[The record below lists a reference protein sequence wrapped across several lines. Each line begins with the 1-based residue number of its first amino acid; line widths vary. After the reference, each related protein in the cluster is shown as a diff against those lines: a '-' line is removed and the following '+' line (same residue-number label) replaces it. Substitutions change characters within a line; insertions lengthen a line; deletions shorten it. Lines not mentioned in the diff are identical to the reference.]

1 MTLPRP
7 IRLNAFD
14 MNCVAHQSPG
24 LWRHPDDRAAD
35 YRKLSYWTDLAQL
48 LERGRFDGLFIA
60 DVLGIYDVYGGN
72 RDATIRQGTQVPVN
86 DPAMLVSAMAGVTE
100 HLGFGLTA
108 SISFEHPYPFA
119 RRMST
124 LDHLTDGRV
133 GWNVV
138 TSYLDSG
145 ARNLGESA
153 QLTHDNRYDVAD
165 EYLEVCYKLWEGSW
179 EDGAVLRD
187 RESGVFTDP
196 SKVHGIGHEGEFFK
210 VPGIHLCEPSPQ
222 RSPVI
227 YQAGASE
234 RGRQFAA
241 EHAEAIFT
249 ALPTAEQLKEVV
261 ADIRGRMKAAGRDP
275 YDARIYTLMTA
286 IVDET
291 REKAWAKQA
300 EYERYASDEGA
311 LTLFSGWMGIDLSE
325 YDLDDPIGEVESNA
339 IQSAVRAF
347 QQADPAGGEWKV
359 RDIARWGGV
368 GGRGPRLVRAAPP
381 LAAPQQEWLEIS
393 DADGFN
399 LAYAITPGTFVDIVD
414 HLIPELARRGAHP
427 TEYAEGTLRDRLFGH
442 GPRLGT
448 THPGSRYRDLAG
460 AAGALAGPAA
470 AADGVVGLA
479 GLSAARASSAEYT
492 YATEELR
499 LPAASI
505 GALVVD
511 SHEPSR
517 LGLGVLLRR
526 APWVGRCWLGSGTE
540 EALALAR
547 RYRPD
552 VAILDVSEA
561 GPRAGGRVA
570 DLRGAHPGIQVLL
583 SSRCRK
589 SLGAPPSA
597 LGALGFLPAGTPSEA
612 VLAAVRAALLTG
624 EQVEP
629 VEPVA
634 EEPTAPSADLG
645 HLSERERELLVL
657 LRTGATNRE
666 IADRIHVGP
675 DSVKKSATALYRKLG
690 VRNRTEAAQR
700 AETVLGANP

>member
-1 MTLPRP
+1 MPRP

-24 LWRHPDDRAAD
+24 LWRHPDDRAED
-35 YRKLSYWTDLAQL
+35 YRKISYWTELAQL

-60 DVLGIYDVYGGN
+60 DVLGIYDVYGGS

-86 DPAMLVSAMAGVTE
+86 DPAMLVSAMAAVTE

-179 EDGAVLRD
+179 EDDAVLRD
-187 RESGVFTDP
+187 RASGVFTDP

-227 YQAGASE
+227 YQAGASD

-249 ALPTAEQLKEVV
+249 AAPTKEQLKEVV
-261 ADIRGRMKAAGRDP
+261 GDIRARMKAAGRDP

-291 REKAWAKQA
+291 REKAFAKQGT
-300 EYERYASDEGA
+300 YERYASDEGA
-311 LTLFSGWMGIDLSE
+311 LVLFSGWMGIDLSE

-339 IQSAVRAF
+339 IHSAVRAF
-347 QQADPAGGEWKV
+347 QQADNDGREWKV

-368 GGRGPRLVRAAPP
+368 GGLGPRMVGSAAEV
-381 LAAPQQEWLEIS
+381 ADQMQEWIEVS
-393 DADGFN
+393 DVDGFN
-399 LAYAITPGTFVDIVD
+399 LAYAITPGTFVDLVE
-414 HLIPELARRGAHP
+414 HLIPELQRRGVAP
-427 TEYAEGTLRDRLFGH
+427 TSYPPGTLRERLFGE
-442 GPRLGT
+442 GPRLPDR
-448 THPGSRYRDLAG
+448 HPGASFRRLGEQADPSYAG
-460 AAGALAGPAA
+460 AAA
-470 AADGVVGLA
+470 
-479 GLSAARASSAEYT
+479 
-492 YATEELR
+492 
-499 LPAASI
+499 
-505 GALVVD
+505 
-511 SHEPSR
+511 
-517 LGLGVLLRR
+517 
-526 APWVGRCWLGSGTE
+526 
-540 EALALAR
+540 
-547 RYRPD
+547 
-552 VAILDVSEA
+552 
-561 GPRAGGRVA
+561 
-570 DLRGAHPGIQVLL
+570 
-583 SSRCRK
+583 
-589 SLGAPPSA
+589 
-597 LGALGFLPAGTPSEA
+597 
-612 VLAAVRAALLTG
+612 
-624 EQVEP
+624 
-629 VEPVA
+629 
-634 EEPTAPSADLG
+634 
-645 HLSERERELLVL
+645 
-657 LRTGATNRE
+657 
-666 IADRIHVGP
+666 
-675 DSVKKSATALYRKLG
+675 
-690 VRNRTEAAQR
+690 
-700 AETVLGANP
+700 